1 MTSVGTEEGFEP
13 SAKFMFCSPHCY
25 SIFIQHLPFRPKDI
39 FLHLGLLLNT
49 QSTITTTTTSTFLA
63 ARKYIQQVEMHLM
76 WCNSILT
83 SGGGLKFSQG
93 KNRCRRI
100 FSVLPIYRTM
110 NTEITFSDDTVNMK
124 AIFWLPMLVKSLT
137 WIGCDLLLLLVKFK
151 DRSKS
156 IFIDDRTFI
165 IFGHTTT
172 VAVLVSKTTRSSVL
186 QNFTTYYNI
195 YNVAWRHA
203 FKIGCYWHD
212 TRLIMIRKMCSKVR
226 RFKGN
231 K

>member
-1 MTSVGTEEGFEP
+1 MGRVLSLRPNSCFVRRIVIQ
-13 SAKFMFCSPHCY
+13 Y
-25 SIFIQHLPFRPKDI
+25 SFSICHFVQKTF
-39 FLHLGLLLNT
+39 FFHLGLLLNT

-124 AIFWLPMLVKSLT
+124 AIF
-137 WIGCDLLLLLVKFK
+137 
-151 DRSKS
+151 
-156 IFIDDRTFI
+156 
-165 IFGHTTT
+165 
-172 VAVLVSKTTRSSVL
+172 
-186 QNFTTYYNI
+186 
-195 YNVAWRHA
+195 
-203 FKIGCYWHD
+203 
-212 TRLIMIRKMCSKVR
+212 
-226 RFKGN
+226 
-231 K
+231 

>member
-1 MTSVGTEEGFEP
+1 
-13 SAKFMFCSPHCY
+13 MFCSPHCY

-39 FLHLGLLLNT
+39 FFFHLGLLLNT

-124 AIFWLPMLVKSLT
+124 AIF
-137 WIGCDLLLLLVKFK
+137 
-151 DRSKS
+151 
-156 IFIDDRTFI
+156 
-165 IFGHTTT
+165 
-172 VAVLVSKTTRSSVL
+172 
-186 QNFTTYYNI
+186 
-195 YNVAWRHA
+195 
-203 FKIGCYWHD
+203 
-212 TRLIMIRKMCSKVR
+212 
-226 RFKGN
+226 
-231 K
+231 